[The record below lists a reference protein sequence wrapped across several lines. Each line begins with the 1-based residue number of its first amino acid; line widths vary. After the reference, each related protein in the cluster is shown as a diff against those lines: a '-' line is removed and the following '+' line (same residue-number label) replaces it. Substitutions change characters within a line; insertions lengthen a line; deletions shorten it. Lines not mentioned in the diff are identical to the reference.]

1 MTQYRPG
8 WEAYAWTKAG
18 RWFRRKRRPTTLLHL
33 PEHTR
38 LWPDMTEAEELQLIA
53 CLALVVRGD

>member
-1 MTQYRPG
+1 MKYRPG

-18 RWFRRKRRPTTLLHL
+18 RWWRRRRRHKTILQL
-33 PEHTR
+33 PQPRTR

-53 CLALVVRGD
+53 CLALVVRD